1 MIRNSDHCASVWRPK
16 SVNRQRSSVVRERRA
31 LQAELDRVS
40 KQIDKLVGAIMQ
52 GADAFA
58 LNAKLLEL
66 EKQKADIEASVVAM
80 PDAEPLLHPGLAN
93 IYPKPTFA

>member
-1 MIRNSDHCASVWRPK
+1 
-16 SVNRQRSSVVRERRA
+16 
-31 LQAELDRVS
+31 
-40 KQIDKLVGAIMQ
+40 MQ